1 MRKERQMPLKGE
13 SVTDLTPQDI
23 VRELDRYIVGQV
35 DAKRSLALAL
45 RERDRRKR
53 LAPEV
58 REEIASKNILIVGPT
73 GVGKTELA
81 RRMARLVDAPFLK
94 TEATKFTEV
103 GYVGRDVES
112 IVRDLADASVQM
124 VHHERM
130 SQVREEADERAS
142 DRILNCLLEPKAS
155 EGEAETSPT
164 TSQRAY
170 MKRRRKLVAQ
180 QLANHELEERIIEIE
195 LDPEEMT
202 SVIEFASGI
211 GSDEIHEQFQEFM
224 QNVQSRRRTRRVP
237 VREARRILAE
247 QEANKLIDFEEVVDM
262 ALRRVEDSG
271 VVFIDEVD
279 KLVSRNGDY
288 GADVSGEGVQ
298 RDLLPIVEGAS
309 VATRYGM
316 INTDHILFV
325 AAGAFNR
332 ARPSD
337 LLPELQG
344 RFPIRVEVSN
354 LTEDDFLRILK
365 EPENALTRQYSLLLE
380 TEDVKLSFT
389 EEGLLEIARFAAML
403 NDRTENLGARR
414 LYGVMEKVL
423 QEISFRAEEFSGQT
437 VTIDREYVRT
447 QMAEIP
453 FSSEAS
459 KYIL

>member
-1 MRKERQMPLKGE
+1 
-13 SVTDLTPQDI
+13 VTDLTPQDI
-23 VRELDRYIVGQV
+23 VQELDRFIVGQEQ
-35 DAKRSLALAL
+35 AKRSLAVAL
-45 RERDRRKR
+45 RERERRKR
-53 LAPEV
+53 LEPEV
-58 REEIASKNILIVGPT
+58 RAEIGSKNILVVGPT

-81 RRMARLVDAPFLK
+81 RRLAKLVDAPFLK

-124 VHHERM
+124 VHQERM
-130 SQVREEADERAS
+130 TGVRQEADVRADER
-142 DRILNCLLEPKAS
+142 ILTCLLEPKRATDES
-155 EGEAETSPT
+155 TGDSAPT

-170 MKRRRKLVAQ
+170 MKRRRRAVAQ
-180 QLANHELEERIIEIE
+180 QLANHELEERLIEIE
-195 LDPEEMT
+195 IDPEEAFS

-211 GSDEIHEQFQEFM
+211 GSDEIHEQFQEFI
-224 QNVQSRRRTRRVP
+224 QSVQSRKRARRVS
-237 VREARRILAE
+237 VREARRILVE

-271 VVFIDEVD
+271 VVFVDEID
-279 KLVSRNGDY
+279 KLVSRSGDY

-309 VATRYGM
+309 VATRYGL

-332 ARPSD
+332 SRPSD

-344 RFPIRVEVSN
+344 RFPIRVEVQSLN
-354 LTEDDFLRILK
+354 EADFLRILT
-365 EPENALTRQYSLLLE
+365 EPENSLTKQHAALLS
-380 TEDVKLSFT
+380 TEDVTLTFT
-389 EEGLLEIARFAAML
+389 EDGLAEMARAAALM
-403 NDRTENLGARR
+403 NEKTENLGARR

-423 QEISFRAEEFSGQT
+423 QEVSFRSPEFAGQT
-437 VTIDREYVRT
+437 VVIDAEYVRT
-447 QMAEIP
+447 QLRDVP
-453 FSSEAS
+453 LSDEAS